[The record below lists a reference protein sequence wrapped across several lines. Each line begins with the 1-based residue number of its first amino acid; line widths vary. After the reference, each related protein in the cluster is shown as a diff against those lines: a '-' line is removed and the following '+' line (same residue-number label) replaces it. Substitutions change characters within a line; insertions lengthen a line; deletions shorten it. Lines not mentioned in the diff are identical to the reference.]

1 MTKKL
6 LIVANVLIVFGFIGA
21 LTAFAQVPDTTPPV
35 ISSVATSGITQTGAT
50 VSWTTDEP
58 ADGQTEYGTSTTYGL
73 LSALSTATTTT
84 HSIAISSLTASTTY
98 HYLVRSR
105 DGAGNLATSSDY
117 SFLTLAPVATTTT
130 PVATTTVAVRVKV
143 EPRTLN
149 TRSNGKWIEAEV
161 AFPRGY
167 DASQIDTASIKLN
180 GVIAPVK
187 VKVKK
192 MKWYESFNDRKTAKV
207 EMKFSRADVIN
218 LLSID
223 TTATSTAST
232 ATSTA
237 STLPLFSFVT
247 KEITISGNVGTDTF
261 GGTTTVRVLV
271 NNSALISAMKEKK
284 NEEHREEKEQQ
295 KETRRGEH
303 SFGAPIATSSA
314 SGMTTTNATTTFFEK
329 EEQRKE
335 GKNFGKGMKKEEGK
349 KNDRR

>member
-50 VSWTTDEP
+50 VSWITNEP

-73 LSALSTATTTT
+73 LSALQTATTTA
-84 HSIAISSLTASTTY
+84 HSVAISSLTASTTY
-98 HYLVRSR
+98 HYIVKSK
-105 DGAGNLATSSDY
+105 DTAGNLATSTDY
-117 SFLTLAPVATTTT
+117 SFITLAPTATSS
-130 PVATTTVAVRVKV
+130 ATNIAVRIKV

-161 AFPRGY
+161 TFPRGY
-167 DASQIDTASIKLN
+167 DASKIDTASIKLN

-247 KEITISGNVGTDTF
+247 KEITISGNVGADTF

-271 NNSALISAMKEKK
+271 NNSASIATMKEKENK
-284 NEEHREEKEQQ
+284 EHRKEERNEEH
-295 KETRRGEH
+295 
-303 SFGAPIATSSA
+303 SFVAPTATSST
-314 SGMTTTNATTTFFEK
+314 STVTTTNATTTFFKK

-335 GKNFGKGMKKEEGK
+335 GKNFGKEMKKEEGK
-349 KNDRR
+349 KNGRR